1 MGYLVGA
8 VFLANAVVLFIF
20 TGVWGGL
27 IWVVIAGAVLAV
39 VSLGSAMNFRRP
51 NPRPTG
57 VTRSGTGEG
66 TANQRVDSA

>member
-8 VFLANAVVLFIF
+8 VFIAIAVVLFIF

-27 IWVVIAGAVLAV
+27 VWVVIAGAVLLF
-39 VSLGSAMNFRRP
+39 VSLGSAMSFRRP
-51 NPRPTG
+51 HPEPTG
-57 VTRSGTGEG
+57 VPRSGTGEG